1 MKRVMLF
8 AMIAALVIGFCL
20 PTGVVAKE
28 WKKVRIA
35 TEGAYPPWNSTDA
48 DGNLFGFDID
58 VAKEACRRANL
69 ECEIIPQAWKGI
81 IPGLTAGKYD
91 MIVAGM
97 MATTKRLKV
106 IDFAGPYAKT
116 PGSFATLKSS
126 PLAGFK
132 SALDGVTLNDITAEE
147 QGVIDALKK
156 QLKGKVIGV
165 QTTTTHSNFL
175 DTYFKDVA
183 KIQKYGSQE
192 NVLLDLKTGR
202 IDAAEGSLSVWVP
215 AMKKDAGKDVVLFG
229 PAWTGDIFGLGNGF
243 GLRKADQ
250 DLKDLMNKALAE
262 MRADGTI
269 QKLAIQWFGFDN
281 SPKDN
286 TMF

>member
-1 MKRVMLF
+1 MKKVMLF
-8 AMIAALVIGFCL
+8 AVVAALVIGFCL
-20 PTGVVAKE
+20 PTGVIAKE

-35 TEGAYPPWNSTDA
+35 TEGAYPPWNATDA
-48 DGNLFGFDID
+48 DGKLYGFDID
-58 VAKEACRRANL
+58 VAKEACRRAKL
-69 ECEIIPQAWKGI
+69 ECEIIAQAWKGI

-91 MIVAGM
+91 LIVAGM
-97 MATTKRLKV
+97 QATAKRLKV

-116 PGSFATLKSS
+116 PGSFAAMKSS
-126 PLAGFK
+126 PLVKFK
-132 SALDGVTLNDITAEE
+132 SAEEGVTLNDITASE
-147 QGVIDALKK
+147 QGVIDALRKE
-156 QLKGKVIGV
+156 LKGKVIGV

-202 IDAAEGSLSVWVP
+202 IDAAEASLSVWVP
-215 AMKKDAGKDVVLFG
+215 AMKKDAGKDVALFG

-243 GLRKADQ
+243 GLRKGDQ
-250 DLKDLMNKALAE
+250 DLKALMNKALAE

-269 QKLAIQWFGFDN
+269 QKLAVKWFGFDN